1 MLEIYNQYYRK
12 VFLIGNVIYIAF
24 FQNKEGNAFT
34 KTRFHMQDA
43 KKMSCPTAIIL
54 HVQTYPLAEL
64 KLQNKFTKSTLEC
77 QANIPHLLIF
87 DFFFK
92 PPNGYLDPP
101 FIFYSKYFFAH
112 LYRNRRSQYKHS
124 NIKIS
129 VIKYEK
135 NIKRVKKDPYII
147 RDSWRYIL
155 LICKVQIFFLLLY
168 IRFLIFTINI

>member
-24 FQNKEGNAFT
+24 FQNKEDNAFT

-54 HVQTYPLAEL
+54 RVQTYPLAEL

-87 DFFFK
+87 DFFSNLPMVTWIPRLFFI
-92 PPNGYLDPP
+92 PN
-101 FIFYSKYFFAH
+101 I
-112 LYRNRRSQYKHS
+112 
-124 NIKIS
+124 
-129 VIKYEK
+129 
-135 NIKRVKKDPYII
+135 
-147 RDSWRYIL
+147 
-155 LICKVQIFFLLLY
+155 FLLTCTEIDDLN
-168 IRFLIFTINI
+168 TNIPISKSQ